1 MNSARFQGKINIQI
15 SVAFCAVIM
24 SFQKE
29 KQENNLV
36 ENCIKNKKI
45 PQNKLNQGGER
56 STHKRLKKKKKNADE
71 GN

>member
-24 SFQKE
+24 SFQQE

-45 PQNKLNQGGER
+45 PQNKLNQGGDR
-56 STHKRLKKKKKNADE
+56 STHKILKKKKPLMK
-71 GN
+71 